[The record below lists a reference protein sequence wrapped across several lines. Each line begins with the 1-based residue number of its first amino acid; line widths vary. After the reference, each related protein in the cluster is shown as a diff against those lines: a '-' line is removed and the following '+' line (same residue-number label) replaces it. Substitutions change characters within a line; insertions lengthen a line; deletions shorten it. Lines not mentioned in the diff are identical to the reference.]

1 MQGIGTRDGHRW
13 VSLVTACR
21 ALGHGMGIV
30 GYHWAR
36 YHTAC
41 TGATL
46 TDEVDEPLD
55 ESAVTRIPVT
65 LARGIEVCGKRL
77 PPRSMRFGPFARKLS
92 TVWVPDAGSPV
103 LGTDAFGDLPEDDLN
118 RLVDEAMEGHREE
131 EPLCG
136 VDTKTPATP
145 VEQVH
150 ADLTTYPSLADS
162 GPLLLVKVSFPEI
175 DDGEVEATLDTGA
188 SHTVIPRRLLEGY
201 NPKRHGNGLRATR
214 SMLIKCGN
222 IARRVYPIAF
232 EKDVAD
238 EILLGRDFMGDN
250 AEMLKRLLKYAR
262 ENVPIAEAEKWTT
275 RL

>member
-92 TVWVPDAGSPV
+92 TVWVPDA
-103 LGTDAFGDLPEDDLN
+103 EDDLN

-145 VEQVH
+145 VEQVGIRGPNG
-150 ADLTTYPSLADS
+150 AGPSLADS

-214 SMLIKCGN
+214 SM
-222 IARRVYPIAF
+222 
-232 EKDVAD
+232 
-238 EILLGRDFMGDN
+238 
-250 AEMLKRLLKYAR
+250 
-262 ENVPIAEAEKWTT
+262 
-275 RL
+275 